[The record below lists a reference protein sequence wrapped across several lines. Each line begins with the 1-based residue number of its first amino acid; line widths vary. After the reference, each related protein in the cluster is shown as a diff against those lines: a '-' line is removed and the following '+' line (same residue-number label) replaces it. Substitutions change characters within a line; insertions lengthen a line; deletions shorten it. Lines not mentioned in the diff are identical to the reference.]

1 MNATNAVTLGT
12 RVRERREELRLTQ
25 RDLADLADISERS
38 VREIEHDKATI
49 RLDVVN
55 KVLRAV
61 GLELVVEVRDG
72 R

>member
-25 RDLADLADISERS
+25 RDLAELAEVSERS

-49 RLDVVN
+49 RLDVMN